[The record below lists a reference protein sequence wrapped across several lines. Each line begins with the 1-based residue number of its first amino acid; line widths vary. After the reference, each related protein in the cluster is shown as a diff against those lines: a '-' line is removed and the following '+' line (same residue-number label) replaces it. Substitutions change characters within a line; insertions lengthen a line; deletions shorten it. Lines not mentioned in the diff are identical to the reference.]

1 MILESIKERLSK
13 LEEQVAE
20 QNNVLN
26 EVMRSLN
33 ALDNRIDIVAESFQ
47 NGENSDELLRKALR
61 FLIK

>member
-47 NGENSDELLRKALR
+47 NGENSDE
-61 FLIK
+61 